1 MNPQS
6 DKLNA
11 TACLG
16 LFRRR
21 ACWHLTWRGA
31 LVLLGL
37 ITLLGWFSVTAIHPF
52 LAVTGTVPAHVLVV
66 EGWGSDD
73 ILQRA
78 VSEFNTGTYE
88 RVHVTGVPL
97 DRGEPLSE
105 YKSWAEHGAERL
117 RRYGLASNVVVA
129 TPAPAVRQDR
139 TFASAVALRRWFETN
154 GGTPGSLN
162 VITGGAHARRT
173 RLLFQQALGKDVQ
186 VGIIAHP
193 DPNYDAARWWRS
205 SAGVRAVV
213 DETVAWCYA
222 RLFFEAPAEA
232 APGQ

>member
-1 MNPQS
+1 MSRDERPQPAARE
-6 DKLNA
+6 A

-16 LFRRR
+16 LLRRR
-21 ACWHLTWRGA
+21 ACWCLTWRGA

-37 ITLLGWFSVTAIHPF
+37 IALLGWLGLGTIHPF
-52 LAVTGTVPAHVLVV
+52 LAVTETVPARVLVV

-78 VSEFNTGTYE
+78 VSEFNTGAYD
-88 RVHVTGVPL
+88 RIHVTGVPL

-117 RRYGLASNVVVA
+117 RRYGLAANVVVA

-154 GGTPGSLN
+154 GGAPDSVN

-173 RLLFQQALGKDVQ
+173 RLLFQQALGDAVQ

-193 DPNYDAARWWRS
+193 NPNYDPALWWRS
-205 SAGVRAVV
+205 STGVRAVV

-222 RLFFEAPAEA
+222 RLFFEPPAE
-232 APGQ
+232 

>member
-1 MNPQS
+1 MSHEQS
-6 DKLNA
+6 APPDAHKPV
-11 TACLG
+11 ACFG
-16 LFRRR
+16 LLRRR
-21 ACWHLTWRGA
+21 ACWLPTWRGA

-37 ITLLGWFSVTAIHPF
+37 VALLVWLGVITIHPF
-52 LAVTGTVPAHVLVV
+52 LAVTETVPARVLVV

-78 VSEFNTGTYE
+78 VTEFGSGAYE

-117 RRYGLASNVVVA
+117 RRYGLAANVVVA

-154 GGTPGSLN
+154 GGAPDALN

-173 RLLFQQALGKDVQ
+173 RLLFQQALSDTVK

-193 DPNYDAARWWRS
+193 NPNYDPARWWRS

-213 DETVAWCYA
+213 DETVAWLYA
-222 RLFFEAPAEA
+222 RLFFEPPAE
-232 APGQ
+232 

>member
-1 MNPQS
+1 MSGETHPRP
-6 DKLNA
+6 DVRGT

-16 LFRRR
+16 LWRRR
-21 ACWHLTWRGA
+21 ACWCPTWRGA

-37 ITLLGWFSVTAIHPF
+37 IALLGWFALATIHPF
-52 LAVTGTVPAHVLVV
+52 LAVTETVPARVLVV

-78 VSEFNTGTYE
+78 VTEFGSGAYE

-105 YKSWAEHGAERL
+105 YKTWAEHGAERL

-129 TPAPAVRQDR
+129 TPASAVRQDR
-139 TFASAVALRRWFETN
+139 TFASAVALRRWFEAN
-154 GGTPGSLN
+154 GGAPDALN

-173 RLLFQQALGKDVQ
+173 RLLFQQALGDTVK

-193 DPNYDAARWWRS
+193 NPNYDPARWWRS
-205 SAGVRAVV
+205 STGVRAVV
-213 DETVAWCYA
+213 DETVAWLYA
-222 RLFFEAPAEA
+222 RLFFEPPAE
-232 APGQ
+232 